1 MGPIPSHPRPLAHA
15 TDTLVESGGDVRRDL
30 TPAAYMRRELRA
42 VAIFIGDDSYTA
54 VPPMFGATD

>member
-1 MGPIPSHPRPLAHA
+1 MQGA
-15 TDTLVESGGDVRRDL
+15 TDTLVESGGDVQCDL
-30 TPAAYMRRELRA
+30 TPAVYMRRELRA